1 VERKLAGEQPLVPFS
16 RTYLRPDGARMSVE
30 IHDMYLR
37 DEQGMIS
44 GIRSFLLDT
53 TERDEAQKALRASEQ
68 RYRHLVEH
76 ASDIIYQADVNGRFV
91 VFNRM
96 ATEILGYSAEEL
108 IGRKYLDLIRPD
120 FRARTQRFYRQQ
132 LARRVPRTYFEFP
145 VISKAGQ
152 EIWFGQNVELVQ
164 DGGRPEGFE
173 AVTRDIT
180 RQRLAQEEQRHA
192 REELERRVNERTA
205 ELQLANESLRREIQ
219 RREEVEGQRRAVEA
233 QLQYAQRLESIGVLA
248 GGIAHDFNNL
258 LAAIMGHADLALL
271 DSPDGSSAR
280 SHLQHVLQAS
290 RTAADLT
297 QQMLAYSGRGRFV
310 VEQVDVS
317 RVIED
322 ALRLVRTMISKKASL
337 RVLLDPDLPSIRS
350 DPSQIRQVIAN
361 LVTNASEALLE
372 QPGEIKLR
380 TRRVN
385 ITEGEL
391 PSLHPGQ
398 PLPAGSYLEIE
409 VVDTGCGM
417 DAATQAKI
425 FDPFFTTKFHGRG
438 LGLAA
443 VLGIVR
449 SHDGAIEVESALGCG
464 SRFRVLL
471 PCSGARSLEPLQREQ
486 SRNLEWHFE
495 GVVLVVDDEPSVRS
509 LSKSILERVG
519 AQVLTASDGDEALA
533 QFAEHGRDI
542 RAVLLDLTMP
552 GAEIANVFRELAK
565 DRPDLKIIVCSGYT
579 WQDVEA
585 ALKGNRP
592 AAFVRKPFTAA
603 ELIDV
608 FQSVCAA

>member
-1 VERKLAGEQPLVPFS
+1 VVSK
-16 RTYLRPDGARMSVE
+16 T
-30 IHDMYLR
+30 
-37 DEQGMIS
+37 
-44 GIRSFLLDT
+44 
-53 TERDEAQKALRASEQ
+53 
-68 RYRHLVEH
+68 
-76 ASDIIYQADVNGRFV
+76 GR
-91 VFNRM
+91 
-96 ATEILGYSAEEL
+96 
-108 IGRKYLDLIRPD
+108 
-120 FRARTQRFYRQQ
+120 
-132 LARRVPRTYFEFP
+132 
-145 VISKAGQ
+145 
-152 EIWFGQNVELVQ
+152 EIWFGQNVELVEES
-164 DGGRPEGFE
+164 GRPQGFE

-180 RQRLAQEEQRHA
+180 GQRMAQEEQRHA
-192 REELERRVNERTA
+192 REELERRVSERTA
-205 ELQLANESLRREIQ
+205 ELQLANESLRLEIR
-219 RREEVEGQRRAVEA
+219 RREEVEEQRRAVEA

-271 DSPDGSSAR
+271 DLPEQSPAR
-280 SHLQHVLQAS
+280 NHLQQVLQAS

-317 RVIED
+317 KVIDD

-337 RVLLDPDLPSIRS
+337 RVQLDPELPAIRS
-350 DPSQIRQVIAN
+350 DPAQVRQVIAN

-372 QPGEIKLR
+372 QVGEIKVR
-380 TRRVN
+380 TRRIDVA
-385 ITEGEL
+385 EGEL
-391 PSLHPGQ
+391 ASLHPGET
-398 PLPAGSYLEIE
+398 LPGGSYVEIE

-417 DAATQAKI
+417 DAATRARI

-449 SHDGAIEVESALGCG
+449 SHEGAIEVESAPGCG

-471 PCSGARSLEPLQREQ
+471 PCVGKRSAESTRQERAGSLDWR
-486 SRNLEWHFE
+486 FD

-519 AQVLTASDGDEALA
+519 AQVLTASDGDEALE
-533 QFAEHGRDI
+533 QFARRGRDI
-542 RAVLLDLTMP
+542 RVVLLDLTMP
-552 GAEIANVFRELAK
+552 GSGIADVFQELAR

-585 ALKGNRP
+585 ALNGNRP

-603 ELIDV
+603 DLIGV
-608 FQSVCAA
+608 FQSVCAAES